1 METLKKIFPY
11 AFADKKD
18 VAALVINILIHIVVG
33 AVIGFVFN
41 LLAIIP
47 ILGILIKLAGTLV
60 DIYITASLVL
70 SILDY
75 FKVLK

>member
-1 METLKKIFPY
+1 METLKRYFPY
-11 AFADKKD
+11 AFAAKKD

-33 AVIGFVFN
+33 AVIGFVFS
-41 LLAIIP
+41 LLSFIP
-47 ILGILIKLAGTLV
+47 ILGIIIGLAGTLI

-75 FKVLK
+75 FKILK

>member
-1 METLKKIFPY
+1 METLKRIFPY
-11 AFADKKD
+11 AFVNKKD

-47 ILGILIKLAGTLV
+47 IIGIFIKLAGTLI

-75 FKVLK
+75 FKILK

>member
-1 METLKKIFPY
+1 METLKKYFPY
-11 AFADKKD
+11 AFAAKKD

-33 AVIGFVFN
+33 AVIGFVFS
-41 LLAIIP
+41 LLSFIP
-47 ILGILIKLAGTLV
+47 ILGIVIGLAGTLI

-75 FKVLK
+75 FKILK

>member
-1 METLKKIFPY
+1 METLKKYFPY
-11 AFADKKD
+11 AFAAKKD

-33 AVIGFVFN
+33 AVIGFVFS
-41 LLAIIP
+41 LLSFIP
-47 ILGILIKLAGTLV
+47 ILGIIIGLAGTLI

-75 FKVLK
+75 FKILK